1 LIRCHAA
8 ALLIKSSVILPLPW
22 VYNGV
27 FPFDLKFVNAKNYLP
42 ELKLKYGSM
51 LISVGN
57 ENSIKFV
64 LSWLILFA
72 QQYGII

>member
-1 LIRCHAA
+1 
-8 ALLIKSSVILPLPW
+8 
-22 VYNGV
+22 
-27 FPFDLKFVNAKNYLP
+27 
-42 ELKLKYGSM
+42 M

-72 QQYGII
+72 QYGIIKRFDSYINECAYPKVGNVNNIV